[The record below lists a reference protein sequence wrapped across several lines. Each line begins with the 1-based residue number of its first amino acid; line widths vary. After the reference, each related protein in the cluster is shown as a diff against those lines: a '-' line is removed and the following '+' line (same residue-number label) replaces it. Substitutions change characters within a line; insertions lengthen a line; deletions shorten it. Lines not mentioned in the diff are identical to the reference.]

1 MTLVAVTPVVSRFF
15 ERQGDPVPTTPNR
28 HAVSHTVSP
37 AQYTP
42 ANALWSV
49 LIAVS
54 VLRQAQEN
62 RQPLPDIVARAVR
75 VLGE

>member
-1 MTLVAVTPVVSRFF
+1 MTLVAVAPVLSQFF
-15 ERQGDPVPTTPNR
+15 EQLGDPTPTTPNR
-28 HAVSHTVSP
+28 HAVSHTVSMT
-37 AQYTP
+37 QYTP

-62 RQPLPDIVARAVR
+62 RQPLPKAFAATVSVR
-75 VLGE
+75 GE